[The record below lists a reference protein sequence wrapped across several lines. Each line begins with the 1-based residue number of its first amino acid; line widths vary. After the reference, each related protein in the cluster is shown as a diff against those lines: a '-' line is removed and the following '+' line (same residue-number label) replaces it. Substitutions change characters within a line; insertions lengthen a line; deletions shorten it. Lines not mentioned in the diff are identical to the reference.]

1 VGLKYFYYSFEKLS
15 FKMPKSKRNKVTT
28 LSKTSKKVGLEFKQA
43 LIDKIRAGVDEHS
56 NLLVFAVQNMRNTH
70 LQEVRDAWKAG
81 SGQKGVFFMGKN
93 RVMAVGLGRDEAE
106 EYNDHLHKVSRLLR
120 GANRGL
126 MFTNE
131 DPLKVEKF
139 FAEHAKPDYARTNGI
154 ATADVVLP
162 EGPLPQFGH
171 AMEPQLRGMGMP
183 TSLKRGIITLLNEYT
198 VCRKGDKLTSEQ
210 ARILKLLDHK
220 QAEFKVDLVALWSKD
235 DKGEATFRMLREE
248 DPADGENQENE
259 EMSEEEEDGEEAA

>member
-1 VGLKYFYYSFEKLS
+1 
-15 FKMPKSKRNKVTT
+15 MPKSKRNKVTT

-43 LIDKIRAGVDEHS
+43 LIDKIRASVDEHS

-70 LQEVRDAWKAG
+70 LQAVRDAWKADNG
-81 SGQKGVFFMGKN
+81 RKGVFFMGKN

-106 EYNDHLHKVSRLLR
+106 EYNDHLHRVSRCLR

-131 DPLKVEKF
+131 DPLKVEEF
-139 FAEHAKPDYARTNGI
+139 FASHAEPDYARTNGI
-154 ATADVVLP
+154 ATEDVVLP

-183 TSLKRGIITLLNEYT
+183 TSLKRGVITLLNEYT

-235 DKGEATFRMLREE
+235 EKGDATFRMLRE
-248 DPADGENQENE
+248 DPADDGENQENE
-259 EMSEEEEDGEEAA
+259 EMSEEEQEADEEEEA